1 METAPMGN
9 SEFDVLAANL
19 LELLDAIA
27 ELQRTLEALA
37 DHGVIIG
44 DSITGTATDAERVLA
59 EVRAVGVD
67 LEDVFGVLENDG
79 VTKVAASSQQLLDA
93 FPTSVRT
100 TESPQGWGGPDR

>member
-1 METAPMGN
+1 MGS

-67 LEDVFGVLENDG
+67 LEDVSGVLEDDG
-79 VTKVAASSQQLLDA
+79 VAKSAASWGQLLDA
-93 FPTSVRT
+93 FPTSAVTAENARGR
-100 TESPQGWGGPDR
+100 EEPDR